1 LQERQQYAQ
10 AEALFREAIR
20 RYDGLL
26 APDHQLVGIAR
37 SRLGRVLRVDRRFA
51 DAEKESAMALG
62 ILMKQSTPAVLWVQR
77 TRSDLGIDYDSLG
90 RPADAAKVRAD
101 SAAMQTN
108 K

>member
-1 LQERQQYAQ
+1 VLQERQQYPQ

-37 SRLGRVLRVDRRFA
+37 SRLGRALRLEGRFA
-51 DAEKESAMALG
+51 DAEKESAAGLG
-62 ILMKQSTPAVLWVQR
+62 ILLKQSTPAATWVQR
-77 TRSDLGIDYDSLG
+77 TRSDLATDYDSLG
-90 RPADAAKVRAD
+90 RPADAAKMRAD
-101 SAAMQTN
+101 SAAMQT